1 MMIGRH
7 GTRTRLAP
15 CTACSARRRYGA
27 NAIASG
33 TTATIAVAERGRCPM
48 ASARPEPISPPRVQ
62 APWNDG
68 RIGRS

>member
-7 GTRTRLAP
+7 GTWTVLAA
-15 CTACSARRRYGA
+15 TTDCSARRRNGA

-33 TTATIAVAERGRCPM
+33 STATTATVDSGRWPV
-48 ASARPEPISPPRVQ
+48 ASANAEPHKPPRVQ